1 LSQKRG
7 DAQILDLFKKVDTFN
22 NDDDENDNNK
32 YDNDNVFV
40 SSIIVWLYLVEIYDT
55 RNNIVVKRE

>member
-7 DAQILDLFKKVDTFN
+7 EAQIFDLLKKVDTFN
-22 NDDDENDNNK
+22 NDDDDE
-32 YDNDNVFV
+32 YDDDNVFV

>member
-1 LSQKRG
+1 MSQKRG
-7 DAQILDLFKKVDTFN
+7 EAQIFDLLKKVDTFN
-22 NDDDENDNNK
+22 NDDDDNDNNK

>member
-7 DAQILDLFKKVDTFN
+7 EAQIFDLLKKVDTFN
-22 NDDDENDNNK
+22 NDDDDDDDE
-32 YDNDNVFV
+32 YDDDNVFV

>member
-1 LSQKRG
+1 MSQKRG
-7 DAQILDLFKKVDTFN
+7 EAQILDLFKKVDTFN

>member
-1 LSQKRG
+1 MSQKRG
-7 DAQILDLFKKVDTFN
+7 EAQIFDLLKKVDTFN
-22 NDDDENDNNK
+22 NDDDDE
-32 YDNDNVFV
+32 YDDDNVFV